1 MKPCIRSTLAL
12 VLFSLAL
19 ILLTFAATCRLV
31 MTNIQ
36 IDYDPSSPA
45 TITLTVFGQ
54 SDEYAL
60 AIDAAAE

>member
-1 MKPCIRSTLAL
+1 MKPRIRSTLAL
-12 VLFSLAL
+12 VLLTLGL
-19 ILLTFAATCRLV
+19 ILLTFAATYRII

-45 TITLTVFGQ
+45 TVTLTVFGQ